1 MENWLFY
8 LQKYKFL
15 TKCLYLFLG
24 DTANQ
29 YRETIYIYNTDEIQR
44 DMHQP
49 VVLYSF
55 EMLRF
60 HEKIIHTVQWVL
72 VSNLAPIDIN
82 SGSWTCHAEWLIN
95 DNHFIFSTKQT
106 HDK

>member
-1 MENWLFY
+1 MSISELTGGLWLSHFSDKIHPPVTQTEIKYVINIGRAGVENWLFY

-44 DMHQP
+44 DMH
-49 VVLYSF
+49 
-55 EMLRF
+55 
-60 HEKIIHTVQWVL
+60 
-72 VSNLAPIDIN
+72 
-82 SGSWTCHAEWLIN
+82 
-95 DNHFIFSTKQT
+95 
-106 HDK
+106 

>member
-29 YRETIYIYNTDEIQR
+29 YRETIYIYNTDEIQKR
-44 DMHQP
+44 HA
-49 VVLYSF
+49 
-55 EMLRF
+55 
-60 HEKIIHTVQWVL
+60 
-72 VSNLAPIDIN
+72 LARCAVFVRNAPL
-82 SGSWTCHAEWLIN
+82 S
-95 DNHFIFSTKQT
+95 
-106 HDK
+106 